1 MLKGLW
7 IAFKRVINNPLVED
21 ADADVGAPYARLC
34 NALKIY
40 DKNDGDL
47 DCDAPDFWYGPIEE
61 APAKVIPEPASTV
74 MHMTTTPARL
84 PES

>member
-34 NALKIY
+34 NTLKIY
-40 DKNDGDL
+40 DKNDGEL
-47 DCDAPDFWYGPIEE
+47 DCDAPDFWY
-61 APAKVIPEPASTV
+61 
-74 MHMTTTPARL
+74 
-84 PES
+84 